1 MRKASLISSLFVV
14 FLLVHQPTV
23 AQLDKRIGEWT
34 SYLSQSDIVR
44 SVEKDGLVYSITS
57 GGMFSFDPA
66 NNETRLFSTVDQM
79 SGIDPTTVHVDP
91 TQNLLFIGYNDGMI
105 DFFDSP
111 DNFQFFTD
119 IERNTFYTRK
129 RINDF
134 ASTGSRLY
142 VATDFGMVVYDLNQ
156 RLPEAT
162 ITQIAENPSRLI
174 IRSVTVYQERI
185 WIVLQNNRLYSA
197 PENFPNL
204 ADPVIWREENGLNG
218 LSAFANIQ
226 EIGSNANTLYAR
238 TDSTLFEFRNGQWSL
253 LTDNRFQQKFDHI
266 TIQEGVITATI
277 INNTRTLYQNGQ
289 FRELF
294 VEGGV
299 NHVLVVGQ
307 DIYVGKEDVG
317 LDRFSNGDLTNIT
330 PEGPRNNSATGLAA
344 GNGELYI
351 APRGFQGA
359 FSPAVFFDG
368 VYHFTRETGWTLA
381 NNGNGGLPN
390 DRANTSYARAYYD
403 PFTQTAWLGSFGRGL
418 ASFQGGVLQNFY
430 DCENSSISTIDGV
443 CELSSFGNTR
453 VSGIDVDA
461 FGNVWVSLSL
471 ALQPLMALT
480 PEGEWIGIDKNR
492 FPSSLNAI
500 NMIADE
506 AGSKWLLSRRNGIE
520 VYNDNGTLD
529 APNDDILVSLRAGGG
544 QGNLPSND
552 VTAIAED
559 SDGAVWVGTSAG
571 VTVFFDPFSIG
582 QGFIVDASAPIF
594 NGRPLLENEIVNAIA
609 VDGGNRKWF
618 ATNSGAFLISE
629 DGTEQIQHF
638 TESNS
643 PLLSDGVN
651 DISIDGNTGEVYF
664 ATDKG
669 VISYRGDATEGVQ
682 GCDDIY
688 VFPNPV
694 FTDFAGGI
702 TIQGTTQN
710 ATVKI
715 VTVSGSLVREVRAQG
730 GTAIWDG
737 RDIRGEKVHSGIY
750 LALSADQ
757 DGENG
762 CIAKFSVV
770 RR

>member
-1 MRKASLISSLFVV
+1 
-14 FLLVHQPTV
+14 
-23 AQLDKRIGEWT
+23 
-34 SYLSQSDIVR
+34 
-44 SVEKDGLVYSITS
+44 ITS

-66 NNETRLFSTVDQM
+66 TNETRLFSTVDQM

-105 DFFDSP
+105 DFFASP
-111 DNFQFFTD
+111 DDFQFFTD
-119 IERNTFYTRK
+119 IQRNTFYTRK

-174 IRSVTVYQERI
+174 IRSVTVFQDRI
-185 WIVLQNNRLYSA
+185 WIVLENDRLYSA

-218 LSAFANIQ
+218 LSFTAAIQ

-238 TDSTLFEFRNGQWSL
+238 TDSTLLTFSGSQWDQL
-253 LTDNRFQQKFDHI
+253 PDPRFQIRFDHL
-266 TIQEGVITATI
+266 TVQEEVITASI
-277 INNTRTLYQNGQ
+277 ITTTRTLYQDGQ
-289 FRELF
+289 YRELF

-299 NHVLVVGQ
+299 NHALVVGQ
-307 DIYVGKEDVG
+307 DIYIGKEDLG
-317 LDRFSNGDLTNIT
+317 LDRFSSGEINNIT
-330 PEGPRNNSATGLAA
+330 PEGPRNNSATGVAA

-359 FSPAVFFDG
+359 FSPAVTFDG
-368 VYHFTRETGWTLA
+368 VYHFTAETGWTLS
-381 NNGNGGLPN
+381 NDRNGGLPP
-390 DRANTSYARAYYD
+390 DRANTDFARAYYD
-403 PFTQTAWLGSFGRGL
+403 PFTETAWLGSFGRGL

-430 DCENSSISTIDGV
+430 DCENSPISTIDGV
-443 CELSSFGNTR
+443 CNLDAFGNTR
-453 VSGIDVDA
+453 VSGIDVDD
-461 FGNVWVSLSL
+461 FGNVWISLSL
-471 ALQPLMALT
+471 ALQPLMVLT
-480 PEGEWIGIDKNR
+480 PTGEWVGYDKNR

-500 NMIADE
+500 DMIADQV
-506 AGSKWLLSRRNGIE
+506 GNKWMISRRNGLV

-529 APNDDILVSLRAGGG
+529 AINDDILISLRAGGG

-552 VTAIAED
+552 VTSIAED
-559 SDGAVWVGTSAG
+559 KDGAVWVGSSAG
-571 VTVFFDPFSIG
+571 VTVFFDIFSIG
-582 QGFIVDASAPIF
+582 QGVIVDASAPIF
-594 NGRPLLENEIVNAIA
+594 NGRPLLENEIVNSIA

-643 PLLSDGVN
+643 PLLSNGVN
-651 DISIDGNTGEVYF
+651 DIAIDGKTGEVYF

-669 VISYRGDATEGVQ
+669 VISYRGDATDGATN
-682 GCDDIY
+682 CDEVL

-694 FTDFAGGI
+694 LADFEGNI
-702 TIQGTTQN
+702 TIQGVTEN
-710 ATVKI
+710 AVVKI
-715 VTVSGSLVREVRAQG
+715 VTISGALVKEVRAQG
-730 GTAIWDG
+730 GTAIWNG
-737 RDIRGEKVHSGIY
+737 RDIRGERVSSGIY
-750 LALSADQ
+750 LAF
-757 DGENG
+757 G
-762 CIAKFSVV
+762 
-770 RR
+770 